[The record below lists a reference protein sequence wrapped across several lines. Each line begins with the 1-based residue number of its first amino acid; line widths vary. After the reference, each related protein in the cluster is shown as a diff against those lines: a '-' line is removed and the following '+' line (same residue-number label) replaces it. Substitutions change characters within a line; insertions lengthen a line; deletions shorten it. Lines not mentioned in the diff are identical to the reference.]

1 MVKAGV
7 QVKACCVGLGS
18 DHRCI
23 AAQELDSDQCRAR
36 AVNCILLQ
44 PVAIECGEVFFF
56 FFLFFFFFFFF
67 FFATPPVP
75 LYLGN
80 ELHKTCIHRFCSAT

>member
-56 FFLFFFFFFFF
+56 FFRFFFFVFFFFF
-67 FFATPPVP
+67 PHSP
-75 LYLGN
+75 
-80 ELHKTCIHRFCSAT
+80 CSFVFGE